1 MLIAFA
7 WRFEVPIAWVGKIS
21 LFRGPFGALMRAL
34 GGIPVRRNGPEGLV
48 SQLANSLREGPPRGL
63 VMPVEGSRAWRKN
76 WKSGFYHIAR
86 EAGLPVVLSY
96 LDYKRRI
103 GGFGASFLPREN
115 LSLDMDFVREFYA
128 DKIALYPENFGPVCL
143 AEESTGASIGGSAQ
157 S

>member
-86 EAGLPVVLSY
+86 EAGVPILCCSCDYARKVTAIGAVVHPTG
-96 LDYKRRI
+96 DVR
-103 GGFGASFLPREN
+103 A
-115 LSLDMDFVREFYA
+115 DMDAVRDFYA
-128 DKIALYPENFGPVCL
+128 DVGGKFPDRVSRMKLN
-143 AEESTGASIGGSAQ
+143 EESGAI
-157 S
+157 